1 MAVRSAVAGI
11 ATVAVL
17 VGVLGSPPVVDEAQ
31 ELADRHASPITA
43 ETLTGFPNW
52 DVFDSATS
60 VETTLGVV
68 LKLAILLVVA
78 GILTA
83 AAGRASRRAALLAGW
98 ASVVV
103 AAAAAGAVHDIYE
116 QAVVLDGEQPTA
128 AGYLEHLVDAANA
141 GAGFGLWSGW
151 LVGIAVAVAV
161 RRPAARRMPPAVATG
176 PIARAPGGA
185 PITPPAPW
193 WAEDASPLSPLM
205 HEPPSVSPS
214 EDDTTD
220 ADETLADGNDDV
232 DRAPTLATPLA
243 RRAGGPRHGP
253 GVE

>member
-1 MAVRSAVAGI
+1 MTSMAVRSAVAGI

-43 ETLTGFPNW
+43 ETLSGFPNW

-141 GAGFGLWSGW
+141 GGGHGAHRPRARGSADHAPGPV
-151 LVGIAVAVAV
+151 VGGGRLPSVAADARASVGV
-161 RRPAARRMPPAVATG
+161 PLGGRHHGCGRDARRRQRRCRSSPDVGDPAGQAKQR
-176 PIARAPGGA
+176 PHGA
-185 PITPPAPW
+185 
-193 WAEDASPLSPLM
+193 
-205 HEPPSVSPS
+205 
-214 EDDTTD
+214 
-220 ADETLADGNDDV
+220 G
-232 DRAPTLATPLA
+232 
-243 RRAGGPRHGP
+243 
-253 GVE
+253 